1 MENKVNI
8 NIATEMLRQQLVQNI
23 NNSGLP
29 ISTLYLIVNELQW
42 KTEKAYYAEL
52 NAPAQ
57 KIIKEGGEGLPI
69 INEEEESE

>member
-1 MENKVNI
+1 MENNI
-8 NIATEMLRQQLVQNI
+8 NIATEVLRQQLVSDI
-23 NNSGLP
+23 NKSGLP

-57 KIIKEGGEGLPI
+57 KALSEEDNNLEEVKVT
-69 INEEEESE
+69 EEESK